1 MFYVQKVDV
10 SVKVCMVLIKCLEL
24 YQLKYNL
31 NNGALPLKGQSH
43 KIRLVYSID
52 NDRSEIGWLQKS
64 SMGSR
69 GKNLTEEVAK
79 KDKW

>member
-31 NNGALPLKGQSH
+31 TNGALPIKGQSH
-43 KIRLVYSID
+43 KIRQSNICFLSTV
-52 NDRSEIGWLQKS
+52 
-64 SMGSR
+64 
-69 GKNLTEEVAK
+69 
-79 KDKW
+79 